1 LEKYHD
7 ISEFIYLLQKG
18 AMKLHREQI
27 KVDSLEGYSEGQIS
41 ELKKHM
47 QQTYEE
53 QLKHIT
59 EMVPFLSIFFYIHRH
74 FISMLFNSIF

>member
-1 LEKYHD
+1 
-7 ISEFIYLLQKG
+7 LQKG
-18 AMKLHREQI
+18 AMELHSGQRKI
-27 KVDSLEGYSEGQIS
+27 DSLEGHSKEQIS

-59 EMVPFLSIFFYIHRH
+59 ETVPFVSIFFNIHRH
-74 FISMLFNSIF
+74 FISMLFNSIFSRGDILFS